1 MIYHEKPEGFKPK
14 FEVVGCF
21 LEHDG
26 EILLLHRQDHK
37 PEGGTWCV
45 PAGKVDPDEDLAV
58 AIVREM
64 GEETGHWA
72 DPSSVRFFKSLYVR
86 YPNFDFVYHIFH
98 LPVGDR
104 PEVVLSADE
113 HKDFVWLTPTK
124 ALDLPLITDEDP
136 CIRLFYRLD

>member
-14 FEVVGCF
+14 FEVVSCF

-37 PEGGTWCV
+37 PQGNTWCL
-45 PAGKVDPDEDLAV
+45 PAGKVDPGEDLV
-58 AIVREM
+58 AAIIREM
-64 GEETGHWA
+64 GEETGHFA
-72 DPSSVRFFKSLYVR
+72 DPLAVKFFKSLYVR
-86 YPNFDFVYHIFH
+86 YPTYDFVCHIFH

-104 PEVVLSADE
+104 PEVVLSVDE